1 MGKID
6 EDTAAVLAVH
16 VYGAPCDY
24 AGLESVCAPASVP
37 IIYDAAH
44 SFASKING
52 RPVLTLGRASA
63 PCLFPVRPTRYCA
76 TG

>member
-52 RPVLTLGRASA
+52 RSVLTLGRASSTSFHA
-63 PCLFPVRPTRYCA
+63 IRGLNSHNPE
-76 TG
+76 

>member
-1 MGKID
+1 M
-6 EDTAAVLAVH
+6 AVR
-16 VYGAPCDY
+16 VYGTPCDH

-52 RPVLTLGRASA
+52 RPVLTLGRASSTSFHA
-63 PCLFPVRPTRYCA
+63 IQGLNSHNPE
-76 TG
+76 